1 MADDSSDSVTPLI
14 VTGDG
19 SHTVYSDSFDQHYH
33 NPNGAITESRY
44 VFFEQTG
51 LSKNLNIRD
60 HITILEIGFGTGLN
74 LLLLIDH
81 YLSQDAT
88 AEIQFFS
95 IEGFP
100 LDTETVANFNYGKHL
115 RHPELV
121 SKLTHIFDNLSD
133 GMNHFKITDNISLQ
147 LFNGMFEDFSPAQNQ
162 IKANYIFHDAFSPD
176 VNPDLWS
183 GGVFKK
189 IREFSAEDVILS
201 TYSAASKAQGA
212 LAWAGW
218 HVAKTQGALGKRE
231 MILAAL
237 DTSHLKGLDQI
248 DEKRYARRYEEGDFS

>member
-1 MADDSSDSVTPLI
+1 MADSSSDSVSPLI

-19 SHTVYSDSFDQHYH
+19 SHTVYSEHFDQHYH
-33 NPNGAITESRY
+33 NPNGAVTESRY

-51 LSKNLNIRD
+51 LSKNLNTRD
-60 HITILEIGFGTGLN
+60 RITILEIGFGTGLN
-74 LLLLIDH
+74 LLLLIDY

-88 AEIQFFS
+88 AQIQFYS

-100 LDTETVANFNYGKHL
+100 LDKEVVENFNYGKHL
-115 RHPELV
+115 RHPEFI
-121 SKLTHIFDNLSD
+121 SKLTEIFDNLTA

-147 LFNGMFEDFSPAQNQ
+147 LFKGMFEDFNPAQNELN
-162 IKANYIFHDAFSPD
+162 ANYIFHDAFSPD

-183 GGVFKK
+183 GKVFKT
-189 IREFSAEDVILS
+189 IRDFSADDVILS

-218 HVAKTQGALGKRE
+218 HVAKTKGALGKRE

-237 DTSHLKGLDQI
+237 DSSQLKDLKQI
-248 DEKRYARRYEEGDFS
+248 NEKRYAQRYEKGDFD